1 MKKRHSS
8 ASATS
13 NRSSSYLQRA
23 QKHNY
28 LDEFDAEWSGGRK
41 NPNRNSPKD
50 SYIPED
56 EGLITEMLRP
66 LEELVRKAC
75 YVSML
80 SRGAG
85 LIAQKLIKRKK
96 PIMVR
101 YLRKIEDLHE
111 WVRTL
116 DPLPLR
122 FEPHLYGSGIKKL
135 MKK

>member
-1 MKKRHSS
+1 MG
-8 ASATS
+8 A
-13 NRSSSYLQRA
+13 
-23 QKHNY
+23 
-28 LDEFDAEWSGGRK
+28 
-41 NPNRNSPKD
+41 PKD
-50 SYIPED
+50 SYFPEN

-66 LEELVRKAC
+66 LEELIRKAC

-101 YLRKIEDLHE
+101 YLRKLEDLHD
-111 WVRTL
+111 WVRTF

-122 FEPHLYGSGIKKL
+122 FEPHLDGSGIRKL
-135 MKK
+135 MKTNEPEKLLWRHAKFIRDNWEKINKVTHR

>member
-1 MKKRHSS
+1 MKEKESRRNS
-8 ASATS
+8 APSPNS
-13 NRSSSYLQRA
+13 KFLQRA

-28 LDEFDAEWSGGRK
+28 LDEFDVEWSGGRK

-122 FEPHLYGSGIKKL
+122 FEPHLDGDGIRKL